1 MLEDEI
7 KRVFG
12 KIIGR
17 RVLILKKI
25 GLNATRLTFLSIL
38 SSIIAALLFY
48 EKEVFLGTLFVILDY
63 LFDGFDGLFARVS
76 GNVSNRGYLIDHLS
90 DYVIR
95 RIWYFALAAAGYI
108 SYELVSLVI
117 FSFSISI
124 LLVHLALLK
133 SLKMPRFSFTIADW
147 LIIPAGLTG
156 YITMFFELMV
166 IIHFTMFLV
175 NLSFIIYLNK

>member
-7 KRVFG
+7 KKVFG

-17 RVLILKKI
+17 KVLIFQKI
-25 GLNATRLTFLSIL
+25 GLNATRLTGLSIL

-48 EKEVFLGTLFVILDY
+48 EKEILLGTLFVIFDY

-76 GNVSNRGYLIDHLS
+76 GSVSNRGYILDHLS
-90 DYVIR
+90 DFVIR
-95 RIWYFALAAAGYI
+95 RVWYFALAAGGYI
-108 SYELVSLVI
+108 SYELLALVI

-124 LLVHLALLK
+124 FLAHLALIK
-133 SLKMPRFSFTIADW
+133 RFKMPRLSFTVADW

-156 YITMFFELMV
+156 NITMFFELMV
-166 IIHFTMFLV
+166 IINFIMILV
-175 NLSFIIYLNK
+175 NLSFMIYLNK